1 MGERERVRLS
11 LKFLSDIFLMGNKI
25 GVFTF

>member
-1 MGERERVRLS
+1 MGERERERLS
-11 LKFLSDIFLMGNKI
+11 SKFLSDIFLMGNKI